1 MKAMAVSFSLA
12 HFTAIECS
20 PPELV
25 RIAAR
30 AGYDFV
36 SFRLLHVTEQE
47 PKYPLGQDRRMLK
60 ETKAAMEGAG
70 LKLLDIELVKLAED
84 IDVKQYVP
92 ALEAAA
98 ELGGRHVLAAGFTK
112 DRHVLVER
120 FAEVCE
126 LAKPYRLTVDLE
138 FITWNGVGTFREAKA
153 VVEAAGCDNGGI
165 LIDTLHFDRSRT
177 SLDELNDVPQEWF
190 HYVHLC
196 DAPKEIPD
204 TVEGL
209 IRTARSERLY
219 PGEGGI
225 DLAAILNRL
234 PKVPCSLEIPHSRRT
249 RELGSAEHARR
260 CLEHA
265 KKYVELHVIKD

>member
-1 MKAMAVSFSLA
+1 MTIPFSLA

-25 RIAAR
+25 RIAAQ

-36 SFRLLHVTEQE
+36 SFRLLHVTDHE
-47 PKYPLGQDRRMLK
+47 PKYPLGRDRQMLR
-60 ETKAAMEGAG
+60 ETKAALEATG
-70 LKLLDIELVKLAED
+70 LKLLDIELARLD
-84 IDVKQYVP
+84 DHTDVKQYEP

-98 ELGGRHVLAAGFTK
+98 ELGGRHVLAAGLTK

-120 FAEVCE
+120 FAQLCE
-126 LAKPYRLTVDLE
+126 LAKPYMLTIDLE
-138 FITWNGVGTFREAKA
+138 FITWYEVATFQDAKE
-153 VVEAAGCDNGGI
+153 VVKAAGCDNGGI

-177 SLDELNDVPQEWF
+177 SLDELAEVPQEWF
-190 HYVHLC
+190 HYIHLC
-196 DAPKEIPD
+196 DAPKQIPD
-204 TVEGL
+204 TTEGL
-209 IRTARSERLY
+209 IHTARAERLY

-234 PKVPCSLEIPHSRRT
+234 PKAPCSLEIPHSRRT

-265 KKYVELHVIKD
+265 KKYVELYVKKD